1 MSTDT
6 YDCIVVGSGA
16 SGLAAAA
23 AAAARGAAT
32 LVLEKAPVLGGA
44 TAYSYGSLWAG
55 CNHVQRAA
63 GLDDSPEATLAYLR
77 FLGGGLVDEGR
88 LETFATHA
96 PRVIEYFA
104 GLGVAFQEVG
114 GLPDHYYPVAPGA
127 RPRGRTIEVQ
137 PLPRDDLGPFATQ
150 LEETPHMPEGV
161 TWTEVLAW
169 GGFGNRHQ
177 WDPAALEARQRFFS
191 AGQGLAAWLLKVGL
205 ARGVE
210 VRASTPVQ
218 RLLVEHGRVVGV
230 SVGVDGAE
238 QPLHARRGVMLATG
252 SYEGNPTLV
261 AALEDF
267 GDAPN
272 HFPPGITGDGL
283 IMGAEIGALVRKIAL
298 RLSVM
303 LGYWIPP
310 HAPGGVPHFQSAG
323 INELAYPHSLIVNRQ
338 GRRFGDESFF
348 QALVPR
354 LRDFDVATHTFVNRP
369 CFLLFDDQFA
379 QRYSFAGRPPGSPI
393 PDWVPSAATMGEL
406 ADRLGIAAPALAE
419 TVATFN
425 TGAHEG
431 VDRQF
436 GRGESSWSRRS
447 AGDAGHRLNPNLGPV
462 EAPPF
467 YGVELLPSGTAAG
480 GLTADEHGRVVHV
493 RGTPIPGLYA
503 AGNVCAVTEYG
514 VGYQAGLSLA
524 SGMTFGYRGVAHA
537 LDGAAG

>member
-1 MSTDT
+1 VSIDT
-6 YDCIVVGSGA
+6 YDWIVVGSGA
-16 SGLAAAA
+16 SGLASAAA
-23 AAAARGAAT
+23 AAERGAAT

-55 CNHVQRAA
+55 CNHLQRAA
-63 GLDDSPEATLAYLR
+63 GLDDSPDATLAYLR
-77 FLGGGLVDEGR
+77 FLGGGLVDERR
-88 LETFATHA
+88 LETFATDA
-96 PRVIEYFA
+96 ARVIEHVA
-104 GLGVAFQEVG
+104 GLGVAFQEVA
-114 GLPDHYYPVAPGA
+114 GLPDHYYPIAPGA

-137 PLPRDDLGPFATQ
+137 PLSHDALGPFATRI
-150 LEETPHMPEGV
+150 EETPHMPEGV

-177 WDPAALEARQRFFS
+177 WDPAALAARQRFFS
-191 AGQGLAAWLLKVGL
+191 AGQGLVAWLLKIGL

-210 VRASTPVQ
+210 VRESTAAQ
-218 RLLVEHGRVVGV
+218 RLLIEDGRVAGV
-230 SVGVDGAE
+230 VVRADGAE
-238 QPLHARRGVMLATG
+238 QVLHARRGVLLATG

-267 GDAPN
+267 ADAPN

-303 LGYWIPP
+303 LGYWIPSP
-310 HAPGGVPHFQSAG
+310 TPGGRPHFQSAG
-323 INELAYPHSLIVNRQ
+323 INELAYPHSLIVNAH

-369 CFLLFDDQFA
+369 CYLLFDDQFA

-393 PDWVPSAATMGEL
+393 PDWVPRAATLEGL
-406 ADRLGIAAPALAE
+406 AERLGIASGALAE
-419 TVATFN
+419 TAAAFN
-425 TGAHEG
+425 AGAREG

-524 SGMTFGYRGVAHA
+524 SGMTFGYRALAHA
-537 LDGAAG
+537 LDGATS